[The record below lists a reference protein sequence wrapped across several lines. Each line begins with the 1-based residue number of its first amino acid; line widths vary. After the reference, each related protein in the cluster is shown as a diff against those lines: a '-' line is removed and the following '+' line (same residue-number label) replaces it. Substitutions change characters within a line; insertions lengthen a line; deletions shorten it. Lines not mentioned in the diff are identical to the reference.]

1 MHEEQAA
8 EPAAPEE
15 SGRRRSRAAATHA
28 KQAMSRLNDPGEDMD
43 YNPATPAPVQTFAT
57 PTRGRGSRGG
67 GRRGG
72 GGAGR
77 GRPPGTTRAAM
88 EERRKRYGG
97 SEMEVD
103 RRPKLGRRV
112 ASEVLPEDE
121 SSLYFIIRN
130 GKASLQQTVDDW
142 IDSYKSDRDSALLSL
157 MQFFI
162 SASGCKG
169 KCSTVIVE
177 ACNAL

>member
-1 MHEEQAA
+1 MNE
-8 EPAAPEE
+8 
-15 SGRRRSRAAATHA
+15 RR
-28 KQAMSRLNDPGEDMD
+28 KQ
-43 YNPATPAPVQTFAT
+43 Y
-57 PTRGRGSRGG
+57 
-67 GRRGG
+67 
-72 GGAGR
+72 GGAGE
-77 GRPPGTTRAAM
+77 ALDAL
-88 EERRKRYGG
+88 
-97 SEMEVD
+97 D

-162 SASGCKG
+162 SASGCRGRLKDG
-169 KCSTVIVE
+169 AWIILIFCLKIE
-177 ACNAL
+177 EM